1 MQATVGQCWRLNPST
16 ELHWRLLDSTWVVF
30 DSRSGSTHELE
41 ALSAAIL
48 MAFEAGEVLDEDALL
63 RQVASDLDLAS
74 LGVADLSLALQQF
87 CQYDLLLPASRHNLM
102 HGIG

>member
-16 ELHWRLLDSTWVVF
+16 ELQWRLLDSTWVVF
-30 DSRSGSTHELE
+30 EGRSGSTHELE

-74 LGVADLSLALQQF
+74 LCVADLSFALQQF
-87 CQYDLLLPASRHNLM
+87 CQLGLLLTAGRHNLA
-102 HGIG
+102 HVAG